1 MMLNN
6 VDTPIQTANFLDMVR
21 RAIGS
26 DWVHTSATTVNR
38 YGETTLPGADN
49 PPPAVIYPGS
59 VDEVLAIVIAANQ
72 TGTPIFPISNGNN
85 ISQGSRAPVGPNQ
98 VVVDLGRRMNRIL
111 DFNEDMGIVTVEP
124 GVSYQQMHDE
134 LARRGGRFMIDVTS
148 GPPAGSV
155 LGNALD
161 KGAGY
166 TPYADHFAMT
176 CGMEI
181 VLGNGELLRTGDGA
195 LESARSWHMSKYS
208 YGPYLDGLFVQ
219 SNYGIVTQAGF
230 WLMPKPPVIRSFA
243 FTFEEDDDVGDI
255 VAAIRPLRMSGF
267 VPTMMR
273 LCNDLWLLA
282 SEGPHPNYV
291 SGRSLTD
298 DERRDL
304 QRSHNIGSWTV
315 SGAFYGGS
323 EEAINP
329 MIDRVRAHFAG
340 LGRGRYISHDEAME
354 APTLASAV
362 AAYSGVPSVHEMK
375 QLAWRPGGGMASFTP
390 GVPMDRDLIL
400 RSSRKSREILQAHGL
415 EYLKMYVCGPRF
427 ARGLHHLL
435 WNRTIKDEDCAA
447 DQAYKAL
454 AAAYTEFGLQVG
466 RSPIRYQDFHM
477 SLLGAMTRKTCEAIK
492 DVLDPQGIIAPGR
505 YGIGREAIG

>member
-1 MMLNN
+1 MLNKAN
-6 VDTPIQTANFLDMVR
+6 RTAETARFLDMVR
-21 RAIGS
+21 RAVGD
-26 DWVHTSATTVNR
+26 DWVQTAATTVNR
-38 YGETTLPGADN
+38 YGETTLPGPDN
-49 PPPAVIYPGS
+49 PPPAVVYPGS
-59 VDEVLAIVIAANQ
+59 VDDVVAIVQAAND

-85 ISQGSRAPVGPNQ
+85 ISQGSRAPVKTDQ
-98 VVVDLGRRMNRIL
+98 VVIDLGRRMNRIL
-111 DFNEDMGIVTVEP
+111 DFDEDMGIATVEP

-155 LGNALD
+155 LGNTLD

-181 VLGNGELLRTGDGA
+181 VLGNGQVLRTGDGA
-195 LESARSWHMSKYS
+195 LGTARNWHMSKYS
-208 YGPYLDGLFVQ
+208 YGPHLDGLFVQ

-230 WLMPKPPVIRSFA
+230 WLMPKPPAARSFA
-243 FTFEEDDDVGDI
+243 FTFDEDDDVGDI
-255 VAAIRPLRMSGF
+255 VAAIRPLKMSGF

-282 SEGPHPNYV
+282 SEGSHPSYE
-291 SGRSLTD
+291 SGRSLSD
-298 DERRDL
+298 DERKDL
-304 QRSHNIGSWTV
+304 QREHNLGSWTV

-323 EEAINP
+323 EEALAP
-329 MIDRVRAHFAG
+329 MIDRVRSHFAT
-340 LGRGRYISHDEAME
+340 LGKGRYISHEEAME
-354 APTLASAV
+354 SSTLASAV

-390 GVPMDRDLIL
+390 GVPMERDLVL
-400 RSSRKSREILQAHGL
+400 QSSRKSRAILQSHGL

-435 WNRTIKDEDCAA
+435 WNRAIETEDRAA
-447 DQAYKAL
+447 DQAYKDL
-454 AAAYTEFGLQVG
+454 AAAYTELGLQVG

-477 SLLGAMTRKTCEAIK
+477 SLLGDATRTTCNAIK
-492 DVLDPQGIIAPGR
+492 AVLDPRGIIAPGR
-505 YGIGREAIG
+505 YGIGADRDH

>member
-1 MMLNN
+1 MLNILN
-6 VDTPIQTANFLDMVR
+6 RPAQTEKFLDIAR
-21 RAIGS
+21 RVLGD
-26 DWVHTSATTVNR
+26 DWVHTQAATVTR
-38 YGETTLPGADN
+38 YGETTLPGPDH

-59 VDEVLAIVIAANQ
+59 VEDVVAIVNAAND

-85 ISQGSRAPVGPNQ
+85 ISQGSRAPVRADQ
-98 VVVDLGRRMNRIL
+98 IVVDLGRRMNRVL
-111 DFNEDMGIVTVEP
+111 DLNEDMGIATIEP
-124 GVSYQQMHDE
+124 GVSYQQLHDE
-134 LARRGGRFMIDVTS
+134 LARRGGRFMADVTS

-181 VLGNGELLRTGDGA
+181 VLGNGQRLRTGDGA
-195 LESARSWHMSKYS
+195 LATARNWHMSKYA
-208 YGPYLDGLFVQ
+208 YGPHLDGLFVQ
-219 SNYGIVTQAGF
+219 SNYGIVTQAGL

-243 FTFEEDDDVGDI
+243 FTFDDDDDIGDI
-255 VAAIRPLRMSGF
+255 VAAVRPLRMSGF

-282 SEGPHPNYV
+282 SEGSHPNYV
-291 SGRSLTD
+291 SGKALTD
-298 DERRDL
+298 DERKDL
-304 QRSHNIGSWTV
+304 QRAHKLGSWTV

-323 EEAINP
+323 DTAIAP
-329 MIDRVRAHFAG
+329 MIDRVRNHFG
-340 LGRGRYISHDEAME
+340 SLGKGRYISHEEALE

-362 AAYSGVPSVHEMK
+362 AAYAGVPSVHEMK

-390 GVPMDRDLIL
+390 GVPMERDLIL
-400 RSSRKSREILQAHGL
+400 ESSRRSREILHEHGL

-435 WNRTIKDEDCAA
+435 WNRGVAAEDHAA
-447 DQAYKAL
+447 DQAYKDL
-454 AAAYTEFGLQVG
+454 TAAYMELGLQVG

-477 SLLGAMTRKTCEAIK
+477 SLLSEATRKTCEAIK
-492 DVLDPQGIIAPGR
+492 DVLDPRGIIAPGR
-505 YGIGREAIG
+505 YGIGQS

>member
-1 MMLNN
+1 MLNTLN
-6 VDTPIQTANFLDMVR
+6 PSTQTTNFLAMAR
-21 RAIGS
+21 RAIG
-26 DWVHTSATTVNR
+26 DEWVHTAATTVGR
-38 YGETTLPGADN
+38 YGETTLPGPDN
-49 PPPAVIYPGS
+49 PPPAVVYPGS
-59 VDEVLAIVIAANQ
+59 VEEVVTIVKAANE

-85 ISQGSRAPVGPNQ
+85 ISQGSRAPVGADQ

-111 DFNEDMGIVTVEP
+111 DLNEDMGIATVEP
-124 GVSYQQMHDE
+124 GVSYQQLHDE
-134 LARRGGRFMIDVTS
+134 LARRGGRFMVDVTS

-195 LESARSWHMSKYS
+195 LASARNWHMSKYA
-208 YGPYLDGLFVQ
+208 YGPHLDGLFVQ

-243 FTFEEDDDVGDI
+243 FTFDNDDDVGDI

-282 SEGPHPNYV
+282 SEGAHPNYV
-291 SGRSLTD
+291 SGQCLTD
-298 DERRDL
+298 DERKDL
-304 QRSHNIGSWTV
+304 QRAHNLGSWTV

-323 EEAINP
+323 EEALAP
-329 MIDRVRAHFAG
+329 MIDRVRNHFGG
-340 LGRGRYISHDEAME
+340 LGKGRYISHEEALE

-362 AAYSGVPSVHEMK
+362 AAYAGVPGVHEMK

-390 GVPMDRDLIL
+390 GVPMERDLVL
-400 RSSRKSREILQAHGL
+400 QSSRKSREILRSHGL

-435 WNRTIKDEDCAA
+435 WNRTVEAEDRAA
-447 DQAYKAL
+447 DQAYKDL
-454 AAAYTEFGLQVG
+454 AANYTELGLQVG

-477 SLLGAMTRKTCEAIK
+477 SLLSETTRKTCEAIK
-492 DVLDPQGIIAPGR
+492 DVLDPRGIIAPGR
-505 YGIGREAIG
+505 YGIGRS

>member
-1 MMLNN
+1 MNLNSQAQ
-6 VDTPIQTANFLDMVR
+6 TPKFLDIVR
-21 RAIGS
+21 RSIGD
-26 DWVHTSATTVNR
+26 DWVHTADATVSR
-38 YGETTLPGADN
+38 YGETTLPGSDN
-49 PPPAVIYPGS
+49 PPPAVVYPGS
-59 VDEVLAIVIAANQ
+59 VDEVVAIVNAANE
-72 TGTPIFPISNGNN
+72 TGTQLFPISNGNN
-85 ISQGSRAPVGPNQ
+85 ISQGSRAPVGANQ
-98 VVVDLGRRMNRIL
+98 IVVDLGRRMNRIL
-111 DFNEDMGIVTVEP
+111 DFNEDMGIATVEP

-134 LARRGGRFMIDVTS
+134 LVRRGDRFMVDVTS

-181 VLGNGELLRTGDGA
+181 VLGNGQRLRTGDGA
-195 LESARSWHMSKYS
+195 LETARNWHMSKYS

-230 WLMPKPPVIRSFA
+230 WLMPKPPAIRSFA
-243 FTFEEDDDVGDI
+243 FTFDNDDDLGDI

-282 SEGPHPNYV
+282 SETSHPSYV
-291 SGRSLTD
+291 SGRSITD
-298 DERRDL
+298 DERKDL
-304 QRSHNIGSWTV
+304 QRAHNLGSWTV
-315 SGAFYGGS
+315 SGAFYGAS
-323 EEAINP
+323 DAQIAP
-329 MIDRVRAHFAG
+329 MVERVRSHFAS
-340 LGRGRYISHDEAME
+340 LGRGRYISHEEAME
-354 APTLASAV
+354 SPTLASAV
-362 AAYSGVPSVHEMK
+362 AAYAGVPSVHEMK

-390 GVPMDRDLIL
+390 GVPMDRDLVL
-400 RSSRKSREILQAHGL
+400 QSSRKSREILRSHGL

-435 WNRTIKDEDCAA
+435 WNRTVEAEDRAA

-454 AAAYTEFGLQVG
+454 AAAYTDLGLQVG

-477 SLLGAMTRKTCEAIK
+477 SLLGDATRKTCEAIK
-492 DVLDPQGIIAPGR
+492 DVLDPRGIIAPGR
-505 YGIGREAIG
+505 YGIGRAATA